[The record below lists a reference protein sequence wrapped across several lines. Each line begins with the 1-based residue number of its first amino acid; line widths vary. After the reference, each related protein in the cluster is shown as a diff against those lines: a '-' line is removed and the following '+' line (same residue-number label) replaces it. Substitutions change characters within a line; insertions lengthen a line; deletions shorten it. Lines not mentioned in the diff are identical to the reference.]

1 MILKKTFVNA
11 DEEKTKLCKVVDL
24 LYRALVK
31 RCSYAVGLNSSVCTM
46 LFNYFCSIISYLLRI
61 F

>member
-31 RCSYAVGLNSSVCTM
+31 RCSYAVGFNS
-46 LFNYFCSIISYLLRI
+46 
-61 F
+61 